1 MPAWLTLVERVEVPV
16 LLEEEDAL
24 DHGLRN
30 CTVLQLSNSDVRLD
44 IAWNVNSSR
53 SELLYSIKNNNNYT
67 NYYYRLNCKCIYW
80 PYLSPCWVD

>member
-53 SELLYSIKNNNNYT
+53 SELL
-67 NYYYRLNCKCIYW
+67 
-80 PYLSPCWVD
+80 